1 MEVKMF
7 IHHTLDMVEKNVN
20 DWLAQ
25 TKISIRHIT
34 QSQCERQGK
43 FVFVMS
49 VFYEKKEECVRMYAE
64 KDMLNVL
71 NS

>member
-7 IHHTLDMVEKNVN
+7 VQNSLDKVEENVN
-20 DWLAQ
+20 EWLSQ
-25 TKISIRHIT
+25 HQVSIQHIT

-49 VFYEKKEECVRMYAE
+49 VFYEKKEDCIRMFHE
-64 KDMLNVL
+64 KEVLNV
-71 NS
+71 SGI